1 MDNFHFNRWS
11 QKFVCLLLSRI
22 FPLSATPKIT
32 SVEKVKKDE
41 NASYFGECVFDVH
54 LNENFRNVRESF
66 LWSFDWENVSFFL

>member
-1 MDNFHFNRWS
+1 MYVYYYRVSFLFQRPQRLQV
-11 QKFVCLLLSRI
+11 QK
-22 FPLSATPKIT
+22 
-32 SVEKVKKDE
+32 KVKKDE